1 MKSESLNIRKPWIDL
16 SKVVLIYL
24 MVACHI
30 GVSQITDTIIVS
42 FHMSAFFMISG
53 YLHRHWEWLQ
63 SIKKAVK
70 RLLVPVLFF
79 NLLGFCIWVINN
91 TDVSFSV
98 KEYVTKPILG
108 IILLNPSI
116 ARPMC
121 MPMWF
126 CIALFFI
133 KILLLPC
140 NKTKMYIITLVGCL
154 AISVILLN
162 YKFSGSNFIGRI
174 FLGSVFYIIGF
185 LLKGNIDKLLYTKS
199 WLRSL
204 LTALFLSVLC
214 MIALYNGRP
223 SWLNFEFG
231 RFIMLFLLTSILGA
245 FATFFISSLIYRNTF
260 SVITYLSNNTLTILG
275 VHLLLFPLLPPINH
289 FIDALIVLV
298 LCLPIIWIFNRFI
311 PTLIGN
317 KRIVNKTNKI

>member
-1 MKSESLNIRKPWIDL
+1 MKSETLKMRKPWIDL
-16 SKVVLIYL
+16 SKVALIYL

-30 GVSQITDTIIVS
+30 GVPQLTDTIIVS

-53 YLHRHWEWLQ
+53 YLHREGEWL
-63 SIKKAVK
+63 SSMKKAAK

-79 NLLGFCIWVINN
+79 NLLGYCVWAINA
-91 TDVSFSV
+91 TDISFSV
-98 KEYVTKPILG
+98 KEYISKPILG

-116 ARPMC
+116 AHPMC

-133 KILLLPC
+133 KMILLPC
-140 NKTKMYIITLVGCL
+140 NKTKMYITALTGSLI
-154 AISVILLN
+154 ISVILLN
-162 YKFSGSNFIGRI
+162 CKFAGSNFIGRI

-185 LLKGNIDKLLYTKS
+185 LLKGNIEKLLHTKI
-199 WLRSL
+199 WLKVLFIAVSL
-204 LTALFLSVLC
+204 ILLSI
-214 MIALYNGRP
+214 IALYNGRP

-231 RFIMLFLLTSILGA
+231 HFFMLFLFTSILGA
-245 FATFFISSLIYRNTF
+245 FATWGISSLIYKKPF
-260 SVITYLSNNTLTILG
+260 PVITYLSNNTLTILG

-289 FIDALIVLV
+289 FIDALIILI

-317 KRIVNKTNKI
+317 KNIYKS

>member
-1 MKSESLNIRKPWIDL
+1 MKSESLNIRRPWIDL

-30 GVSQITDTIIVS
+30 GVPQVADTVIVS

-53 YLHRHWEWLQ
+53 YLHREGEWLP
-63 SIKKAVK
+63 SIKKTAK

-79 NLLGFCIWVINN
+79 NLLGYCIWVINN
-91 TDVSFSV
+91 TDVSFSI

-108 IILLNPSI
+108 IVLLNPSI

-140 NKTKMYIITLVGCL
+140 NKTKIYIITLIGGFV
-154 AISVILLN
+154 ISVILLN
-162 YKFSGSNFIGRI
+162 YKFAGSNFIGRI

-185 LLKGNIDKLLYTKS
+185 LLKGNIDKLLHTKI

-204 LTALFLSVLC
+204 LIVLFLSILC
-214 MIALYNGRP
+214 VIAMYNGRP

-231 RFIMLFLLTSILGA
+231 QFIILFLLTSILGA
-245 FATFFISSLIYRNTF
+245 FATFAISSLIYKNTF
-260 SVITYLSNNTLTILG
+260 SLITYLSNNTLTILG
-275 VHLLLFPLLPPINH
+275 VHLLLFPLLPSINH
-289 FIDALIVLV
+289 FIGALIILI
-298 LCLPIIWIFNRFI
+298 LCLPIIWFFNRFI

-317 KRIVNKTNKI
+317 KNINKTNKI

>member
-1 MKSESLNIRKPWIDL
+1 MKSKSLKARKPWIDL
-16 SKVVLIYL
+16 SKVILIYL
-24 MVACHI
+24 MIACHI
-30 GVSQITDTIIVS
+30 GVPQVADTIIVS

-53 YLHRHWEWLQ
+53 YLHQEDEWLP
-63 SIKKAVK
+63 SIKKTTK

-79 NLLGFCIWVINN
+79 NLLGYCIWAINN
-91 TDVSFSV
+91 TDISFSV
-98 KEYVTKPILG
+98 KEYITKPILG
-108 IILLNPSI
+108 IILLNPLI
-116 ARPMC
+116 AHPMC

-140 NKTKMYIITLVGCL
+140 NKTKMYITALISCF

-174 FLGSVFYIIGF
+174 FLGSVFYIIGV
-185 LLKGNIDKLLYTKS
+185 LLKGNIDKLLHTKI
-199 WLRSL
+199 WLKTL
-204 LTALFLSVLC
+204 FIALFLSILYI
-214 MIALYNGRP
+214 IALYNGRP

-231 RFIMLFLLTSILGA
+231 QSIMLFVFTSILGA
-245 FATFFISSLIYRNTF
+245 FATFCISSLIYKNTF

-275 VHLLLFPLLPPINH
+275 VHLLIFPLLPSINH
-289 FIDALIVLV
+289 FINAFIVLI
-298 LCLPIIWIFNRFI
+298 LCLPIIWFFNRFI

-317 KRIVNKTNKI
+317 KRTINKTNKI